1 MGKQLSVNEIVPR
14 RRSRRSVA
22 RFALILG
29 ALSAFAP
36 LSIDMYLPALPKL
49 AAEFDSSQSLVQLTL
64 TSCVVGLA
72 VGQLFAGPLSDTL
85 GRRRPLL
92 VGLALFTLL
101 SFACAFAGS
110 VQLLIWLRLAQ
121 ALAASAG
128 LVIARAMVRD
138 LFSGH
143 AMARFFSVLMLVN
156 GLAPILAPVFGG
168 QLLRFTSWRGV
179 FVVLAGIGVLLLA
192 TCAWLLPETLPTEQR
207 SSGRFGATLRTY
219 WSLLRDRGYIGYV
232 LVAALSF
239 AALFT
244 YVSSSSFV
252 LQQVYGLSPQQFSLV
267 FGANSIG
274 IVAFG
279 QLNGR
284 LVGRFEPTQLIKVG
298 LVIAAVSGVTL
309 LAVVLLG
316 AGLPAVL
323 IPLLFS
329 VSSIGMILPNSAT
342 LALTNYPNA
351 AGAASAM
358 LGFGQ
363 FLIGGLIAPI
373 VGLGGASALP
383 MAATIAGMACAA
395 LLLGLTYARP
405 PAGL

>member
-1 MGKQLSVNEIVPR
+1 
-14 RRSRRSVA
+14 
-22 RFALILG
+22 
-29 ALSAFAP
+29 
-36 LSIDMYLPALPKL
+36 MYLPALPKL
-49 AAEFDSSQSLVQLTL
+49 AAEFASPQSLVQLTL

-72 VGQLFAGPLSDTL
+72 VGQLFAGPLSDSL

-92 VGLALFTLL
+92 VGLAMFALL
-101 SFACAFAGS
+101 SLACAFASS
-110 VQLLIWLRLAQ
+110 VQMLIWLRLAQ
-121 ALAASAG
+121 ALSASAG
-128 LVIARAMVRD
+128 LVIARAVVRD

-179 FVVLAGIGVLLLA
+179 FVVLAGIGVLLFA
-192 TCAWLLPETLPTEQR
+192 VCAWLLPETLPAAGR
-207 SSGRFGATLRTY
+207 SSGRIGATLSTY
-219 WSLLRDRGYIGYV
+219 VSLLRDRGFTGYV

-239 AALFT
+239 AGLFT

-252 LQQVYGLSPQQFSLV
+252 LQQVYGLTPQQFSLV
-267 FGANSIG
+267 FGANSLG

-284 LVGRFEPTQLIKVG
+284 LVGRFEPITLMKTG
-298 LVIAAVSGVTL
+298 LLIAAASGVAL
-309 LAVVLLG
+309 LAVVLLDS
-316 AGLPAVL
+316 GLVAVL

-329 VSSIGMILPNSAT
+329 VSSIGMIMPNSAT

-363 FLIGGLIAPI
+363 FLIGGLIAPL
-373 VGLGGASALP
+373 VGLGGADALP
-383 MAATIAGMACAA
+383 MAATIAGMACAS
-395 LLLGLTYARP
+395 LLLCFTYARP
-405 PAGL
+405 PAATVSGTS